1 MIKKLQKFLKV
12 KQTGFFDE
20 KTKQAWKKYCYNTPG
35 MSFYAQLIPC
45 CDNLSPEFQKFL
57 DENLKKGAKKITT
70 PKPQKEEVATE
81 VKDEKVVET
90 PKEED

>member
-1 MIKKLQKFLKV
+1 MIKKIQKFLKV

-20 KTKQAWKKYCYNTPG
+20 KTKQAWKNYCYNTPG

-57 DENLKKGAKKITT
+57 DENLKKGVKKTTT
-70 PKPQKEEVATE
+70 PKPQKAEVATE
-81 VKDEKVVET
+81 VKDENVVET
-90 PKEED
+90 PAEKD

>member
-1 MIKKLQKFLKV
+1 MIKKIQKFLKI

-20 KTKQAWKKYCYNTPG
+20 KTKQAWKNYCYNTPG

-57 DENLKKGAKKITT
+57 DENLKKGAKKTTT

-90 PKEED
+90 PAEKD

>member
-57 DENLKKGAKKITT
+57 DENLKKCEKKMKN
-70 PKPQKEEVATE
+70 PKSPKEDPVKE
-81 VKDEKVVET
+81 VKDEKVIET
-90 PKEED
+90 PEEKA

>member
-1 MIKKLQKFLKV
+1 MIKKIQKFLKV

-57 DENLKKGAKKITT
+57 DENLKKGEKKITT

-81 VKDEKVVET
+81 VKDEKVIET
-90 PKEED
+90 PAEKD

>member
-1 MIKKLQKFLKV
+1 MIKKIQKFLKI

-20 KTKQAWKKYCYNTPG
+20 KTKQAWKNYCYNTPG

-57 DENLKKGAKKITT
+57 DENLKKGTKKIQAL
-70 PKPQKEEVATE
+70 KPQ
-81 VKDEKVVET
+81 KDEKVVEN
-90 PKEED
+90 PKEKD

>member
-1 MIKKLQKFLKV
+1 MIKKIQKFLKI

-20 KTKQAWKKYCYNTPG
+20 KTKQAWKNYCYNTPG

-45 CDNLSPEFQKFL
+45 CDNLSPEFQEFL
-57 DENLKKGAKKITT
+57 DENLKKGAKKTT
-70 PKPQKEEVATE
+70 PKPQKEEVVTE

>member
-57 DENLKKGAKKITT
+57 DENLKKVAKKSQDS
-70 PKPQKEEVATE
+70 KSQKEAVAKE
-81 VKDEKVVET
+81 IKDEKVIET
-90 PKEED
+90 PEEKD

>member
-57 DENLKKGAKKITT
+57 DENLKKGGKKTQVL
-70 PKPQKEEVATE
+70 KPQKEEVAKE
-81 VKDEKVVET
+81 DKDEKVIET
-90 PKEED
+90 PTEKD

>member
-1 MIKKLQKFLKV
+1 MIKKIQKFLKI

-20 KTKQAWKKYCYNTPG
+20 KTKQAWKNYCYNTPG

-70 PKPQKEEVATE
+70 PKPQKEEVVE
-81 VKDEKVVET
+81 EIKDEKVVET

>member
-1 MIKKLQKFLKV
+1 MIKKIQKFLKI

-20 KTKQAWKKYCYNTPG
+20 KTKQAWKNYCYNTPG

-57 DENLKKGAKKITT
+57 DENLKKGTKKTQAL
-70 PKPQKEEVATE
+70 KPQ
-81 VKDEKVVET
+81 KDEKVVEN
-90 PKEED
+90 PKEKD